1 MMLQGALPRSFYQQ
15 ATAVVARELLGKV
28 LVVERGGIRLAGR
41 IVETEAYLAENDAAC
56 HAHRGKTPR
65 NAPMFAAG
73 GVVYVYRIYGVH
85 WCCNVVTETEHRG
98 CAVLIRAVEPLEGI
112 EEMAR
117 RRGIILPQGLTSQFT
132 PNDLPLPTTLLN
144 LCNGPGKLAQAL
156 GFTANDN
163 LRSLQSP
170 ELCIVPEPTSL
181 TPFICGVSARVGITK
196 ARELPLRFFCEGSPF
211 VSKGKP
217 SA

>member
-1 MMLQGALPRSFYQQ
+1 
-15 ATAVVARELLGKV
+15 
-28 LVVERGGIRLAGR
+28 
-41 IVETEAYLAENDAAC
+41 VETEAYLAENDAAC

-73 GVVYVYRIYGVH
+73 GVVYVYSIYGVH
-85 WCCNVVTETEHRG
+85 WCFNVVTETEHRG
-98 CAVLIRAVEPLEGI
+98 CAVLIRALEPLEGI

-117 RRGIILPQGLTSQFT
+117 RRGIALPD
-132 PNDLPLPTTLLN
+132 NLPTSALLN
-144 LCNGPGKLAQAL
+144 LCNGPGNLAQAL
-156 GFTANDN
+156 GFTAEDN
-163 LRSLQSP
+163 LRSLQSA
-170 ELCIVPEPTSL
+170 ELCIVHDMTSR
-181 TPFICGVSARVGITK
+181 TPCLCGVSARVGISK